1 MKKTKNY
8 LRWERREDIS
18 PAGDDLLALQ
28 MLHAYGLVEEE
39 LDSSIDQPYLSSISS
54 QGQAEE
60 ALRQLIKNIQNAI
73 VKRSFR
79 ISRLGDDFLRLMG
92 LENNTETASTGK

>member
-1 MKKTKNY
+1 
-8 LRWERREDIS
+8 
-18 PAGDDLLALQ
+18 